1 MDKYEALLQLL
12 LNAAKEVGN
21 NSTPCNSDGEIPV
34 GVSNRHIH
42 LSQEDLERIFGPGY
56 QLTPTK
62 DLSQPGQYACKETV
76 TICGPKGAIEKVRIL
91 SPVRSKT
98 QIEIL
103 AGDCFKL
110 GVKTQAKLSGD
121 LAGTPG
127 ITIIGP
133 KGSVEVKEGLIIAQ
147 RHIHMTLKDAENLGV
162 HDGQIVSIQI
172 EGPRGGLL
180 SNVVIRANDS
190 SALEC
195 YVDTEEAN
203 AMEISSKTKV
213 KIKK

>member
-12 LNAAKEVGN
+12 LNAAKEIGN

-76 TICGPKGAIEKVRIL
+76 TICGPKGAIEKVRVL
-91 SPVRSKT
+91 GPVRSKT

-121 LAGTPG
+121 L
-127 ITIIGP
+127 
-133 KGSVEVKEGLIIAQ
+133 
-147 RHIHMTLKDAENLGV
+147 
-162 HDGQIVSIQI
+162 
-172 EGPRGGLL
+172 RGFPFRC
-180 SNVVIRANDS
+180 RA
-190 SALEC
+190 L
-195 YVDTEEAN
+195 
-203 AMEISSKTKV
+203 
-213 KIKK
+213 

>member
-76 TICGPKGAIEKVRIL
+76 TICGPK
-91 SPVRSKT
+91 
-98 QIEIL
+98 
-103 AGDCFKL
+103 
-110 GVKTQAKLSGD
+110 
-121 LAGTPG
+121 
-127 ITIIGP
+127 
-133 KGSVEVKEGLIIAQ
+133 
-147 RHIHMTLKDAENLGV
+147 
-162 HDGQIVSIQI
+162 
-172 EGPRGGLL
+172 
-180 SNVVIRANDS
+180 
-190 SALEC
+190 AL
-195 YVDTEEAN
+195 
-203 AMEISSKTKV
+203 
-213 KIKK
+213 